1 MKKKKSIVL
10 LVVAKLLTIEQS
22 QYPARDKKALSNL
35 TETLQDL
42 FWETKT
48 VYPKPV
54 GVTNICIYQ

>member
-1 MKKKKSIVL
+1 MKR
-10 LVVAKLLTIEQS
+10 TIK
-22 QYPARDKKALSNL
+22 YPARDKKALSNL

-54 GVTNICIYQ
+54 GVTDICIHY

>member
-1 MKKKKSIVL
+1 MKMRKMIFIIILIMKR
-10 LVVAKLLTIEQS
+10 TIK
-22 QYPARDKKALSNL
+22 YPARDKKALSNL

-54 GVTNICIYQ
+54 GVTAICIHY